1 MSPLNVA
8 EDGKMKYITLVF
20 ALTYLLNVPVSYAES
35 VSPGSPEA
43 IEYSQAE
50 LEQMLAPIALYPDS
64 VLTHI
69 LIAATY
75 PLEVIEAERWVSN
88 NPDLSNDKL
97 MDKGEEM
104 EWDPSVVA
112 LLPFANILTKM
123 SDELTWTRQ
132 LGDAFLSSEEQVL
145 ASIQS
150 LRQKADDAGTLAQ
163 MENVDVARE
172 DNNIAITAADPQ
184 IVYVP
189 YYDARAVYGP
199 WYWHSYPPV
208 YWAHYPSYYS
218 PHYYT
223 AYPAPFYWHTAV
235 HISVGWFFG
244 GFHWGNHHVVVNH
257 HPHSYY
263 YRHYNNHHHGH
274 SSHYSGGKK
283 HYSSGKPH
291 TAKQSS
297 KGYQRW
303 QHQPSH
309 RKSIAYKS
317 DRVAKHYKSIKPSVR
332 QANKSRK
339 QDRKMLALNKY
350 NGSQNTSSNKS
361 YKVKKPNK
369 ITSSQHQKV
378 KQQLSKTNVRS
389 KTYKSNNTVAATN
402 SNNRK
407 SSANNQGRERTKPSK
422 SGKVKANT
430 KKVYKEQSRKS
441 SFNSSSK
448 QNRQVANNSAYKTPK
463 SNYKQSTKPY
473 KQKASKPS
481 NRAPSYNSSK
491 QRSRPSKSSSNKS
504 SRQSSSRPKH

>member
-1 MSPLNVA
+1 
-8 EDGKMKYITLVF
+8 MKSLTLIF
-20 ALTYLLNVPVSYAES
+20 ALACLLNLPVGYAES
-35 VSPGSPEA
+35 APESPPEP

-75 PLEVIEAERWVSN
+75 PLEVIEAERWVTK
-88 NPDLSNDKL
+88 NPDLSNNKL
-97 MDKGEEM
+97 MDKGEQM

-132 LGDAFLSSEEQVL
+132 LGDAFLSNEEQVL

-150 LRQKADDAGTLAQ
+150 LRQKADSAGTLAQ

-172 DNNIAITAADPQ
+172 DNNIAITPADPQ

-189 YYDARAVYGP
+189 YYDARVVYGP

-218 PHYYT
+218 PHYYA
-223 AYPAPFYWHTAV
+223 AYPAPFYWHSAV

-263 YRHYNNHHHGH
+263 YRHHNNHHHGH
-274 SSHYSGGKK
+274 VSHYSGGKKHYSSGKK

-309 RKSIAYKS
+309 RKSIAYKNE
-317 DRVAKHYKSIKPSVR
+317 RVAKHYKSSKPSVS
-332 QANKSRK
+332 QASKSRK
-339 QDRKMLALNKY
+339 QDRKLLALNKY
-350 NGSQNTSSNKS
+350 NGSQNTSSNKN
-361 YKVKKPNK
+361 YKVKKGNN

-378 KQQLSKTNVRS
+378 KQQLGKTSVRS

-407 SSANNQGRERTKPSK
+407 SSANNLGIKRSKPSK
-422 SGKVKANT
+422 SSTVKANT
-430 KKVYKEQSRKS
+430 NKVYKEQSRKPS
-441 SFNSSSK
+441 LNASAK
-448 QNRQVANNSAYKTPK
+448 QHKQLSNKNTYKAPS
-463 SNYKQSTKPY
+463 SNYKQKANKPSY
-473 KQKASKPS
+473 SKPS
-481 NRAPSYNSSK
+481 YKSSK
-491 QRSRPSKSSSNKS
+491 QRSAPKQRTAPSRNSSPKS
-504 SRQSSSRPKH
+504 SRKSSSRPKH